1 MGGFH
6 PGAARTGRTLGF
18 KSQLLHLVATSPE
31 QNEPRFPPLY
41 RGAYDSNMSNHLGC
55 QSLGDRSRDRTLL
68 GLSSCVYLFSFP
80 REINEE
86 AKTALASSKV
96 QT

>member
-55 QSLGDRSRDRTLL
+55 QSLGDPPGPKQLCVSLQF
-68 GLSSCVYLFSFP
+68 SSG
-80 REINEE
+80 N
-86 AKTALASSKV
+86 
-96 QT
+96 Q